1 MIATGFDQGKVARMA
16 ESLYRKYRPQIF
28 EDVVGQEHIERTLKN
43 AIEHDKVSHAY
54 LFCGPRGTGKTTT
67 ARLLAKALLCEKGPT
82 PDPDG
87 TCEDCRMIANGEH
100 PDVNELDAAS
110 RTGVENV
117 REEII
122 GRVQFAPTR
131 GRYKVYIIDEVHML
145 SPAAFNALL
154 KTLEEPPSHVV
165 FILCTTDP
173 QKVPETIH
181 SRCQRF
187 DFRRISNE
195 ALVSRLGAVC
205 VAEGVEF
212 EGEALDLIAHRSDG
226 GMRNALTSLE
236 QVIAFSEGAVTLEST
251 ERLLGSMDASD
262 LGEIVGAI
270 GRRDVAACF
279 RWTAEFVETGADLAQ
294 FTRDLAAHVRNL
306 YVMTLTDAEIA
317 LEVGA
322 SERREMEAE
331 LPLFAPD
338 RLARLLGILGDLG
351 NELKTSTNPRLSFE
365 IALTR
370 MVRPDSDLTMESL
383 AERVEALESGY
394 SAVAHVTSAPA
405 GATAGVAQAAMPAA
419 RDGGGYAVRAE
430 AQAVQ
435 QAQPVQQVQQTQ
447 QAGSAVQ
454 AAPVAEQRAAEPQR
468 MPAMERR
475 SVEPQQ
481 TPQVEQR
488 FVEPQPARSVEQP
501 AVQAAADT
509 SAAAGAQS
517 QPAVASAGARSGSVS
532 EQLAASLSNPASL
545 QRVWQAALTTLK
557 KEKAAYG
564 VLFLNT
570 KAVFDAAAGSLSIEF
585 PAENTFAF
593 SAAQKPDVQTAVA
606 SALARACG
614 ENLGFSYS
622 QAGKRVS
629 AGAAAGATMGAS
641 AGAAAGAAAVGAAS
655 AQAQSV
661 AHEAVQ
667 PVEQQRSAEPVRTQP
682 AYEERRTEPVAQPA
696 YEERRVE
703 SEPARQ
709 AVHDPQPA
717 AAAPTAAAQGGG
729 FAAASAAPSYDDVVP
744 YDDDAVPYDDAAAM
758 SYDVPPWEEPAP
770 TRQRDARPRA
780 EQPAE
785 RPQDVSSTAQPA
797 PEQAAASAHAAQPTP
812 SAQADPDDLQA
823 ILAAGFGDGVTFQE
837 VRE

>member
-1 MIATGFDQGKVARMA
+1 MA

-306 YVMTLTDAEIA
+306 YVMTLTDAEIV

-394 SAVAHVTSAPA
+394 SAVAHVTSVPA
-405 GATAGVAQAAMPAA
+405 GATADVAQAAMPVT
-419 RDGGGYAVRAE
+419 RDDGGYAGRAE
-430 AQAVQ
+430 AQAVRQ
-435 QAQPVQQVQQTQ
+435 TQPIQRAQQTQ
-447 QAGSAVQ
+447 QAGPAVQ
-454 AAPVAEQRAAEPQR
+454 TAPVAEQRAAEPQR

-475 SVEPQQ
+475 SIEPQQ
-481 TPQVEQR
+481 TPQIEQR

-509 SAAAGAQS
+509 SAATGAQP
-517 QPAVASAGARSGSVS
+517 QPAVVSAGARSGSVS

-593 SAAQKPDVQTAVA
+593 NAAQKPDVQTAVA

-614 ENLGFSYS
+614 EDLGFSYS

-629 AGAAAGATMGAS
+629 AGAPAGAAMGAS
-641 AGAAAGAAAVGAAS
+641 AGAAAGAAAVEAS
-655 AQAQSV
+655 AAQAQPV
-661 AHEAVQ
+661 AREAAQ

-682 AYEERRTEPVAQPA
+682 VHEERRAEPVAQPA
-696 YEERRVE
+696 YEERRA
-703 SEPARQ
+703 EPELARQ

-717 AAAPTAAAQGGG
+717 AAAPAAAAQGGG
-729 FAAASAAPSYDDVVP
+729 FAAGSAAPSYDDAVP

-770 TRQRDARPRA
+770 MRQRDVRPRA

-785 RPQDVSSTAQPA
+785 RPQGGSPTAQPA
-797 PEQAAASAHAAQPTP
+797 AEQTAASARAAQPTP

>member
-1 MIATGFDQGKVARMA
+1 MEGAFRRFSMVATEADQGKVARMA

-43 AIEHDKVSHAY
+43 AIEQDKVSHAY

-87 TCEDCRMIANGEH
+87 ICEDCLMIANGEH

-131 GRYKVYIIDEVHML
+131 GRYKIYIIDEVHML
-145 SPAAFNALL
+145 SAAAFNALL
-154 KTLEEPPSHVV
+154 KTLEEPPAHVV

-173 QKVPETIH
+173 QKIPETIH

-205 VAEGVEF
+205 IAEGVEF

-236 QVIAFSEGAVTLEST
+236 QVIAFSEGAVTLENT

-294 FTRDLAAHVRNL
+294 FTRDLAGHVRNL
-306 YVMTLTDAEIA
+306 YVMTLAGADVA

-322 SERREMEAE
+322 AERREMEAE

-338 RLARLLGILGDLG
+338 RLARLLGILGDLA

-394 SAVAHVTSAPA
+394 SAVAHVSSSPAVDSASFA
-405 GATAGVAQAAMPAA
+405 AADCLAAQTAA
-419 RDGGGYAVRAE
+419 RQTARETVRATCSE
-430 AQAVQ
+430 VGRTQDRAMDA
-435 QAQPVQQVQQTQ
+435 AGQVQE
-447 QAGSAVQ
+447 AAERLSSAVPAQ
-454 AAPVAEQRAAEPQR
+454 NTDRRIEPQPMRSAEQRFAESRPVQ
-468 MPAMERR
+468 PIER
-475 SVEPQQ
+475 SVAQ
-481 TPQVEQR
+481 TVSAE
-488 FVEPQPARSVEQP
+488 ASVSP
-501 AVQAAADT
+501 AVQAAG
-509 SAAAGAQS
+509 AGA
-517 QPAVASAGARSGSVS
+517 VSA
-532 EQLAASLSNPASL
+532 QLAASLSNPASL
-545 QRVWQAALTTLK
+545 QRAWQAALATLK

-570 KAVFDAAAGSLSIEF
+570 KAVYDAAAGALSIEF

-593 SAAQKPDVQTAVA
+593 NAAQKPDVQAAVA
-606 SALARACG
+606 SALVRTCG
-614 ENLGFSYS
+614 EQVAFSYA
-622 QAGKRVS
+622 QAGKHVAANGVFGSAAESERTAVPNGAIEGSRSAVGPSDVS
-629 AGAAAGATMGAS
+629 AMQPVMSRTPPAAAQTARS
-641 AGAAAGAAAVGAAS
+641 AS
-655 AQAQSV
+655 AQM
-661 AHEAVQ
+661 
-667 PVEQQRSAEPVRTQP
+667 
-682 AYEERRTEPVAQPA
+682 
-696 YEERRVE
+696 
-703 SEPARQ
+703 
-709 AVHDPQPA
+709 PQH
-717 AAAPTAAAQGGG
+717 
-729 FAAASAAPSYDDVVP
+729 FASGSSASAYDDAVP

-758 SYDVPPWEEPAP
+758 SYDVPPWEEPEP
-770 TRQRDARPRA
+770 STRSESSIRA
-780 EQPAE
+780 EGQSIGRQEAARQLMEQEAPQPQTAMQ
-785 RPQDVSSTAQPA
+785 PQTEPRS
-797 PEQAAASAHAAQPTP
+797 QAAAQSQAA
-812 SAQADPDDLQA
+812 AGDLQA
-823 ILAAGFGDGVTFQE
+823 ILAAGFGDGVMFQE

>member
-1 MIATGFDQGKVARMA
+1 MA

-43 AIEHDKVSHAY
+43 ANEHDKVSHAY

-394 SAVAHVTSAPA
+394 SAVAHVTSVPA
-405 GATAGVAQAAMPAA
+405 GATADVAQAAMPAT
-419 RDGGGYAVRAE
+419 RDDGGYAGRAE

-435 QAQPVQQVQQTQ
+435 QTQPIQRAQQTQ
-447 QAGSAVQ
+447 QAGPAVQ

-475 SVEPQQ
+475 SIEPQQ
-481 TPQVEQR
+481 TPQIEQR
-488 FVEPQPARSVEQP
+488 FVEPQPVRSVEQP

-509 SAAAGAQS
+509 SAATGAQP
-517 QPAVASAGARSGSVS
+517 QPAVVSAGARSGSVS

-585 PAENTFAF
+585 PAENTVAF
-593 SAAQKPDVQTAVA
+593 NAAQKPDVQTAVA
-606 SALARACG
+606 SPAGRTLGSRIPRRA
-614 ENLGFSYS
+614 N
-622 QAGKRVS
+622 
-629 AGAAAGATMGAS
+629 AS
-641 AGAAAGAAAVGAAS
+641 
-655 AQAQSV
+655 
-661 AHEAVQ
+661 
-667 PVEQQRSAEPVRTQP
+667 RPVRRPVRRQGRPWGLRRALRREPLPWKPPRRRPSPSRAKRPSRSSSNVPPNLSGRSPSTRNVARNLWRSPPMRSVVPNPNLPGRPSMTRGPRRHLPQP
-682 AYEERRTEPVAQPA
+682 PRAGDLRPRRQRRRTTTWFPMTTTRFPTTT
-696 YEERRVE
+696 RRRCPTTSPLGRSLRPCASVTC
-703 SEPARQ
+703 
-709 AVHDPQPA
+709 
-717 AAAPTAAAQGGG
+717 AP
-729 FAAASAAPSYDDVVP
+729 APSSRRSVRRAGP
-744 YDDDAVPYDDAAAM
+744 RRRSLRP
-758 SYDVPPWEEPAP
+758 SRRRLPHAP
-770 TRQRDARPRA
+770 RSRRRPRRRI
-780 EQPAE
+780 PTTC
-785 RPQDVSSTAQPA
+785 RRSSPRD
-797 PEQAAASAHAAQPTP
+797 SAMALR
-812 SAQADPDDLQA
+812 SKK
-823 ILAAGFGDGVTFQE
+823 
-837 VRE
+837 

>member
-1 MIATGFDQGKVARMA
+1 MA

-435 QAQPVQQVQQTQ
+435 QA
-447 QAGSAVQ
+447 
-454 AAPVAEQRAAEPQR
+454 AEPQR

-585 PAENTFAF
+585 PSENTFAF
-593 SAAQKPDVQTAVA
+593 NAAQKPDVQAAVA

-614 ENLGFSYS
+614 EDLGFSYS

-629 AGAAAGATMGAS
+629 AGAAAGAAMGAS
-641 AGAAAGAAAVGAAS
+641 AGAAAGAAAVGTSA

-661 AHEAVQ
+661 AHEAAQ
-667 PVEQQRSAEPVRTQP
+667 PVEQRRSAEPVRTQP
-682 AYEERRTEPVAQPA
+682 VYEERRAEPVAQPA

-717 AAAPTAAAQGGG
+717 AAAPAAAAQGGG
-729 FAAASAAPSYDDVVP
+729 FAAGSAAPSYDDVVP

-758 SYDVPPWEEPAP
+758 SYDVPPWGEPAP
-770 TRQRDARPRA
+770 TRQRDVRPRA

-785 RPQDVSSTAQPA
+785 RPQGESSTAQPA
-797 PEQAAASAHAAQPTP
+797 AEQTAASARAAQPTP

>member
-1 MIATGFDQGKVARMA
+1 
-16 ESLYRKYRPQIF
+16 
-28 EDVVGQEHIERTLKN
+28 
-43 AIEHDKVSHAY
+43 
-54 LFCGPRGTGKTTT
+54 
-67 ARLLAKALLCEKGPT
+67 
-82 PDPDG
+82 
-87 TCEDCRMIANGEH
+87 
-100 PDVNELDAAS
+100 
-110 RTGVENV
+110 
-117 REEII
+117 
-122 GRVQFAPTR
+122 
-131 GRYKVYIIDEVHML
+131 ML

-236 QVIAFSEGAVTLEST
+236 QVIAFSEGTVTLEST

-306 YVMTLTDAEIA
+306 YVMTLTDAEIS

-394 SAVAHVTSAPA
+394 SAVAHVTSVPA
-405 GATAGVAQAAMPAA
+405 GATADVAQAAMPAT
-419 RDGGGYAVRAE
+419 RDDGGYAGRAE

-435 QAQPVQQVQQTQ
+435 QTQPIQRAQQTQ
-447 QAGSAVQ
+447 QAGPAVQ

-475 SVEPQQ
+475 SIEPQQ
-481 TPQVEQR
+481 TPQIEQR
-488 FVEPQPARSVEQP
+488 FVEPQPVRSVEQP

-509 SAAAGAQS
+509 SAATGAQP
-517 QPAVASAGARSGSVS
+517 QPAVVSAGARSGSVS

-593 SAAQKPDVQTAVA
+593 NAAQKPDVQNAVA

-629 AGAAAGATMGAS
+629 AGAAAGAAMGAS
-641 AGAAAGAAAVGAAS
+641 AGTAAGAAAVGAA
-655 AQAQSV
+655 ATQAQPV
-661 AHEAVQ
+661 AREAAQ
-667 PVEQQRSAEPVRTQP
+667 PAEQQRSAEPVRTQP
-682 AYEERRTEPVAQPA
+682 VHEERRAEPVAQPA
-696 YEERRVE
+696 YEERRAE
-703 SEPARQ
+703 PEPARQ
-709 AVHDPQPA
+709 AVHDPRPA
-717 AAAPTAAAQGGG
+717 AAPAAAAQGGG

-770 TRQRDARPRA
+770 MRQRDVRPRA

-785 RPQDVSSTAQPA
+785 RPQGGSSTAQPA
-797 PEQAAASAHAAQPTP
+797 AEQTAASARAAQPTP

>member
-1 MIATGFDQGKVARMA
+1 MA

-43 AIEHDKVSHAY
+43 AIEQDKVSHAY

-87 TCEDCRMIANGEH
+87 TCEDCRMIADGEH

-187 DFRRISNE
+187 DFRRISHE

-236 QVIAFSEGAVTLEST
+236 QVIAFSRGAVTLEDT
-251 ERLLGSMDASD
+251 ERLLGSMDASE
-262 LGEIVGAI
+262 LGEIVGVI

-294 FTRDLAAHVRNL
+294 FTRDLAVHVRNL
-306 YVMTLTDAEIA
+306 YVMTLAGADVA

-338 RLARLLGILGDLG
+338 RLARLLGILGDLT

-394 SAVAHVTSAPA
+394 SAVAHVTSSPTVGGA
-405 GATAGVAQAAMPAA
+405 GADAAQAAAQPMAQAAAQRPMGDAGYAAQPMAREGSGYATQPAVHQEHRPQPA
-419 RDGGGYAVRAE
+419 QAVRAAEQPME
-430 AQAVQ
+430 AVSSEQPVQARVRPAERGFAEPLQPQPAEHVAVQASAESSAGFAVQ
-435 QAQPVQQVQQTQ
+435 QAGG
-447 QAGSAVQ
+447 A
-454 AAPVAEQRAAEPQR
+454 
-468 MPAMERR
+468 
-475 SVEPQQ
+475 
-481 TPQVEQR
+481 
-488 FVEPQPARSVEQP
+488 
-501 AVQAAADT
+501 
-509 SAAAGAQS
+509 AAAGA
-517 QPAVASAGARSGSVS
+517 GSGSVS
-532 EQLAASLSNPASL
+532 AQLAASLSNPAAL
-545 QRVWQAALTTLK
+545 QRLWQAALTTLK

-570 KAVFDAAAGSLSIEF
+570 KAVFEPSANALSIEF

-593 SAAQKPDVQTAVA
+593 KAAQKPDVQAAVA
-606 SALARACG
+606 SALMRVCG
-614 ENLGFSYS
+614 EQLAFSYV
-622 QAGKRVS
+622 QAGNRV
-629 AGAAAGATMGAS
+629 AAGGAAAGEAAQPQPSREQPRAEMAAAEPIRDRGGFDS
-641 AGAAAGAAAVGAAS
+641 AGD
-655 AQAQSV
+655 
-661 AHEAVQ
+661 
-667 PVEQQRSAEPVRTQP
+667 RPVREDRRVEAATHP
-682 AYEERRTEPVAQPA
+682 AYGERRTESEQARPAVHDQRAATTGMPVAQEQRYDA
-696 YEERRVE
+696 
-703 SEPARQ
+703 EP
-709 AVHDPQPA
+709 
-717 AAAPTAAAQGGG
+717 
-729 FAAASAAPSYDDVVP
+729 SSPSYDDVVP

-758 SYDVPPWEEPAP
+758 SYDVPPWEEAAPARRVE
-770 TRQRDARPRA
+770 TRPPA
-780 EQPAE
+780 EQSAPHRQDEQSAS
-785 RPQDVSSTAQPA
+785 RPQA
-797 PEQAAASAHAAQPTP
+797 EQAAAPARAERSDS
-812 SAQADPDDLQA
+812 SAQATPDDLQA

>member
-1 MIATGFDQGKVARMA
+1 MA

-236 QVIAFSEGAVTLEST
+236 QVIAFSEGTVTLEST

-509 SAAAGAQS
+509 SAAVGAQS

-593 SAAQKPDVQTAVA
+593 NAAQKPDVQTAVA

-641 AGAAAGAAAVGAAS
+641 AGAAVGAAAVGTSA

-667 PVEQQRSAEPVRTQP
+667 PVEQRRSAEPVRTQP
-682 AYEERRTEPVAQPA
+682 VHEERRAEPVAQPA

-709 AVHDPQPA
+709 AVHDPQHA
-717 AAAPTAAAQGGG
+717 AAAPAAAAQGGG
-729 FAAASAAPSYDDVVP
+729 FAAASAAPSYDDVVPYDDDVVP

-797 PEQAAASAHAAQPTP
+797 AEQTAASARAAQPTP

>member
-1 MIATGFDQGKVARMA
+1 
-16 ESLYRKYRPQIF
+16 
-28 EDVVGQEHIERTLKN
+28 
-43 AIEHDKVSHAY
+43 
-54 LFCGPRGTGKTTT
+54 
-67 ARLLAKALLCEKGPT
+67 
-82 PDPDG
+82 
-87 TCEDCRMIANGEH
+87 
-100 PDVNELDAAS
+100 
-110 RTGVENV
+110 
-117 REEII
+117 
-122 GRVQFAPTR
+122 
-131 GRYKVYIIDEVHML
+131 
-145 SPAAFNALL
+145 
-154 KTLEEPPSHVV
+154 
-165 FILCTTDP
+165 
-173 QKVPETIH
+173 
-181 SRCQRF
+181 
-187 DFRRISNE
+187 
-195 ALVSRLGAVC
+195 
-205 VAEGVEF
+205 
-212 EGEALDLIAHRSDG
+212 
-226 GMRNALTSLE
+226 
-236 QVIAFSEGAVTLEST
+236 
-251 ERLLGSMDASD
+251 
-262 LGEIVGAI
+262 
-270 GRRDVAACF
+270 
-279 RWTAEFVETGADLAQ
+279 
-294 FTRDLAAHVRNL
+294 
-306 YVMTLTDAEIA
+306 
-317 LEVGA
+317 
-322 SERREMEAE
+322 
-331 LPLFAPD
+331 
-338 RLARLLGILGDLG
+338 
-351 NELKTSTNPRLSFE
+351 
-365 IALTR
+365 
-370 MVRPDSDLTMESL
+370 
-383 AERVEALESGY
+383 
-394 SAVAHVTSAPA
+394 
-405 GATAGVAQAAMPAA
+405 
-419 RDGGGYAVRAE
+419 
-430 AQAVQ
+430 
-435 QAQPVQQVQQTQ
+435 
-447 QAGSAVQ
+447 
-454 AAPVAEQRAAEPQR
+454 

-593 SAAQKPDVQTAVA
+593 NAAQKPDVQTAVA

-614 ENLGFSYS
+614 EDLGFSYS

-629 AGAAAGATMGAS
+629 AGAA
-641 AGAAAGAAAVGAAS
+641 GAAAVGTSA
-655 AQAQSV
+655 AQAQPV

-682 AYEERRTEPVAQPA
+682 VHEERRAEPVAQPA

-717 AAAPTAAAQGGG
+717 AAAPAAAAQGGG
-729 FAAASAAPSYDDVVP
+729 FAAASAAPSY
-744 YDDDAVPYDDAAAM
+744 DDAVPYDDAAAM

-797 PEQAAASAHAAQPTP
+797 AEQAAAPVRSAQPTP

>member
-1 MIATGFDQGKVARMA
+1 MA

-394 SAVAHVTSAPA
+394 SAVAHVTSTPA
-405 GATAGVAQAAMPAA
+405 GAPAGVAQAAMPVT
-419 RDGGGYAVRAE
+419 RDGGGYAGRAE
-430 AQAVQ
+430 AQAVR
-435 QAQPVQQVQQTQ
+435 QAQPIQRAQQTQ
-447 QAGSAVQ
+447 QAGPAVQ

-475 SVEPQQ
+475 SIEPQQ

-488 FVEPQPARSVEQP
+488 FVEPQPVRSVEQP

-593 SAAQKPDVQTAVA
+593 NAAQKPDVQTAVA

-614 ENLGFSYS
+614 EDLGFSYS

-629 AGAAAGATMGAS
+629 AGAAAGAAMGAS
-641 AGAAAGAAAVGAAS
+641 AGAAAGAAALEAS
-655 AQAQSV
+655 AAQAQSV

-682 AYEERRTEPVAQPA
+682 VHEERRAEPAAQPA
-696 YEERRVE
+696 YEERRAE
-703 SEPARQ
+703 PEPARQ

-717 AAAPTAAAQGGG
+717 AAAPAAAAQGGG
-729 FAAASAAPSYDDVVP
+729 FAAASAALSYDDVVP

-758 SYDVPPWEEPAP
+758 SCDVPPWEEPAP

-797 PEQAAASAHAAQPTP
+797 AEQAAAPVRSAQPTP

>member
-1 MIATGFDQGKVARMA
+1 MA

-236 QVIAFSEGAVTLEST
+236 QVIAFSEGTVTLEST

-394 SAVAHVTSAPA
+394 SAVAHVTSTPA
-405 GATAGVAQAAMPAA
+405 GATAGVAQAAMPAT

-430 AQAVQ
+430 AQAVR
-435 QAQPVQQVQQTQ
+435 QAQPVQRAQQTQ
-447 QAGSAVQ
+447 QAGPAVQ
-454 AAPVAEQRAAEPQR
+454 AAPAAEQRAAEPQR

-475 SVEPQQ
+475 SIEPQQ

-501 AVQAAADT
+501 VVQTAADT
-509 SAAAGAQS
+509 SVAAGAQL
-517 QPAVASAGARSGSVS
+517 QPAVASAGARSGSAS

-570 KAVFDAAAGSLSIEF
+570 KAVFDEAAGSLSIEF

-593 SAAQKPDVQTAVA
+593 NAAQKPDVQTAVA

-655 AQAQSV
+655 AQAQPV
-661 AHEAVQ
+661 AREAAQ
-667 PVEQQRSAEPVRTQP
+667 PVEQRRSAEPVRTQP
-682 AYEERRTEPVAQPA
+682 VYEERRAEPVAQPA

-717 AAAPTAAAQGGG
+717 AAAPAAAAQGGG

>member
-1 MIATGFDQGKVARMA
+1 MA

-236 QVIAFSEGAVTLEST
+236 QVIAFSEGTVTLEST

-294 FTRDLAAHVRNL
+294 FTRNLAAHVRNL

-394 SAVAHVTSAPA
+394 SAVAHVTSTPA
-405 GATAGVAQAAMPAA
+405 GATAGVAQAAMPAT
-419 RDGGGYAVRAE
+419 RDGGYAVRAE

-435 QAQPVQQVQQTQ
+435 QTQPVQRAQQTQ
-447 QAGSAVQ
+447 RAGSAVQ
-454 AAPVAEQRAAEPQR
+454 TAPVAEQRAAEPQR

-501 AVQAAADT
+501 VVQTAADT
-509 SAAAGAQS
+509 SVAAGAQL
-517 QPAVASAGARSGSVS
+517 QPAVASAGARSGPVS

-593 SAAQKPDVQTAVA
+593 NAAQKPDVQTAVA

-614 ENLGFSYS
+614 EDLGFSYS

-629 AGAAAGATMGAS
+629 AGAAAGAAMGAS
-641 AGAAAGAAAVGAAS
+641 AGAAAGAAAVGASA
-655 AQAQSV
+655 AQAQPV
-661 AHEAVQ
+661 AREAAQ

-682 AYEERRTEPVAQPA
+682 VHEERRAEPVAQPA
-696 YEERRVE
+696 YEERRAE
-703 SEPARQ
+703 PEPARQ
-709 AVHDPQPA
+709 AVHDPRPA
-717 AAAPTAAAQGGG
+717 AAPAAAAQGGG

-797 PEQAAASAHAAQPTP
+797 AEQTAASARAAQPTP

>member
-1 MIATGFDQGKVARMA
+1 MA

-419 RDGGGYAVRAE
+419 RDEGGYAASAE
-430 AQAVQ
+430 AR
-435 QAQPVQQVQQTQ
+435 QVQQTQ
-447 QAGSAVQ
+447 PVQQTQQIQQTQPAVQ
-454 AAPVAEQRAAEPQR
+454 TAPAAEQRAAEPQR
-468 MPAMERR
+468 MPAMEQR

-481 TPQVEQR
+481 ALQVEKR
-488 FVEPQPARSVEQP
+488 FVEPQPARSGEQP
-501 AVQAAADT
+501 AAQAATDT
-509 SAAAGAQS
+509 SAMAGAQP
-517 QPAVASAGARSGSVS
+517 QPAVASAGVRSGSVS

-593 SAAQKPDVQTAVA
+593 NAAQKPDVQTAVA

-614 ENLGFSYS
+614 EDLGFSYF

-629 AGAAAGATMGAS
+629 AGAAAGAAMGAS
-641 AGAAAGAAAVGAAS
+641 AGAAVGAAAVGAA
-655 AQAQSV
+655 ATQAQPV
-661 AHEAVQ
+661 AREAAQ

-682 AYEERRTEPVAQPA
+682 VHEERRAEPVAQPVH
-696 YEERRVE
+696 EERRAE
-703 SEPARQ
+703 PEPARQ
-709 AVHDPQPA
+709 AVHDPQTA
-717 AAAPTAAAQGGG
+717 AAAPAAAAQGGAL
-729 FAAASAAPSYDDVVP
+729 AAASAAPSYDDVVP

-780 EQPAE
+780 EQPSE
-785 RPQDVSSTAQPA
+785 RPQGGSSTAQPA
-797 PEQAAASAHAAQPTP
+797 AEQAAAPARAAQPTP
-812 SAQADPDDLQA
+812 SAQADHDDLQA

>member
-1 MIATGFDQGKVARMA
+1 MA

-43 AIEHDKVSHAY
+43 AIEQDKVSHAY

-87 TCEDCRMIANGEH
+87 TCEDCRMIADGEH

-187 DFRRISNE
+187 DFRRISHE

-236 QVIAFSEGAVTLEST
+236 QVIAFSRGAVTLEDT
-251 ERLLGSMDASD
+251 ERLLGSMDASE

-294 FTRDLAAHVRNL
+294 FTRDLAVHVRNL
-306 YVMTLTDAEIA
+306 YVMTLAGADVA

-338 RLARLLGILGDLG
+338 RLARLLGILGDLS

-383 AERVEALESGY
+383 AERVEALEAGY
-394 SAVAHVTSAPA
+394 SAVAHVTSAPVGA
-405 GATAGVAQAAMPAA
+405 GATAGTA
-419 RDGGGYAVRAE
+419 RPE
-430 AQAVQ
+430 
-435 QAQPVQQVQQTQ
+435 
-447 QAGSAVQ
+447 AVQ
-454 AAPVAEQRAAEPQR
+454 AAQAAARPAMGDADCATQPEAGRMQQAKPARMAERTVPTASQARLVAQEAARPAGEGFAEPQR
-468 MPAMERR
+468 MQSTEQRFA
-475 SVEPQQ
+475 EPQQ
-481 TPQVEQR
+481 VRTAERAVAQ
-488 FVEPQPARSVEQP
+488 EPAESAAASVQAQPA
-501 AVQAAADT
+501 A
-509 SAAAGAQS
+509 AAAGAQ
-517 QPAVASAGARSGSVS
+517 AGAVS
-532 EQLAASLSNPASL
+532 AQLAASLSNPASL

-570 KAVFDAAAGSLSIEF
+570 KAVFDAAAGMLIVEF

-593 SAAQKPDVQTAVA
+593 NAAQKPDVQTAVA
-606 SALARACG
+606 SALVRACG
-614 ENLGFSYS
+614 EQIGFSYA
-622 QAGKRVS
+622 QAGKRV
-629 AGAAAGATMGAS
+629 AAGG
-641 AGAAAGAAAVGAAS
+641 AAGAASAAES
-655 AQAQSV
+655 AQP
-661 AHEAVQ
+661 HPQ
-667 PVEQQRSAEPVRTQP
+667 PQQTREQRRVDPAPQAAYEQRRAEPER
-682 AYEERRTEPVAQPA
+682 AY
-696 YEERRVE
+696 
-703 SEPARQ
+703 
-709 AVHDPQPA
+709 PA
-717 AAAPTAAAQGGG
+717 AAAYEPQPAREAAPAAHEQR
-729 FAAASAAPSYDDVVP
+729 FAPEPSAPSYDDVVP

-770 TRQRDARPRA
+770 RREERPPAQHQAAQPRA
-780 EQPAE
+780 EQAK
-785 RPQDVSSTAQPA
+785 RA
-797 PEQAAASAHAAQPTP
+797 AAASHAGQTAP
-812 SAQADPDDLQA
+812 SAQAGAAAEPEGVDDLQA

>member
-1 MIATGFDQGKVARMA
+1 MA

-394 SAVAHVTSAPA
+394 SAVAHVTSTPA
-405 GATAGVAQAAMPAA
+405 GATADVAQAAMPVT
-419 RDGGGYAVRAE
+419 RDDGGYVGRAE

-435 QAQPVQQVQQTQ
+435 QTRPIQRAQQTQ
-447 QAGSAVQ
+447 QAGPAVQ

-475 SVEPQQ
+475 SIEPQQ
-481 TPQVEQR
+481 TPQIEQR
-488 FVEPQPARSVEQP
+488 FVEPQPVRSVEQP

-509 SAAAGAQS
+509 SAAAGAQP

-532 EQLAASLSNPASL
+532 GQLAASLSNPASL

-593 SAAQKPDVQTAVA
+593 NAAQKPDVQTAVA

-629 AGAAAGATMGAS
+629 AGAAAGAAMGAS
-641 AGAAAGAAAVGAAS
+641 AGAAAGAAAVEAS
-655 AQAQSV
+655 AAQAQPV
-661 AHEAVQ
+661 AREAAQ

-682 AYEERRTEPVAQPA
+682 VHEERRAEPVAQPA
-696 YEERRVE
+696 YEERRAE
-703 SEPARQ
+703 PEPARQ

-717 AAAPTAAAQGGG
+717 AAPAAAAQGGG
-729 FAAASAAPSYDDVVP
+729 FAAASAAPSY
-744 YDDDAVPYDDAAAM
+744 DDAVPYDDAAAM

-785 RPQDVSSTAQPA
+785 RPQGGSSTAQPA
-797 PEQAAASAHAAQPTP
+797 AEQTAASARAAQPTP

>member
-1 MIATGFDQGKVARMA
+1 MNV
-16 ESLYRKYRPQIF
+16 
-28 EDVVGQEHIERTLKN
+28 IE
-43 AIEHDKVSHAY
+43 I
-54 LFCGPRGTGKTTT
+54 
-67 ARLLAKALLCEKGPT
+67 
-82 PDPDG
+82 
-87 TCEDCRMIANGEH
+87 
-100 PDVNELDAAS
+100 DAAS
-110 RTGVENV
+110 NNGVDNIRQI
-117 REEII
+117 REEVSY
-122 GRVQFAPTR
+122 RPTE
-131 GRYKVYIIDEVHML
+131 GKYKVYIIDEVHML
-145 SPAAFNALL
+145 SAGAFNALL

-236 QVIAFSEGAVTLEST
+236 QVIAFSEGTVTLEST

-394 SAVAHVTSAPA
+394 SAVAHVTSTPA
-405 GATAGVAQAAMPAA
+405 GATAGVAQAAMPAT
-419 RDGGGYAVRAE
+419 RDDGYAVRAE

-435 QAQPVQQVQQTQ
+435 QTQPVQR
-447 QAGSAVQ
+447 AGSAVQ
-454 AAPVAEQRAAEPQR
+454 TASVAEQRAAEPQR

-481 TPQVEQR
+481 TPQIEQR

-501 AVQAAADT
+501 AVQTAADT
-509 SAAAGAQS
+509 SVAAGAQL
-517 QPAVASAGARSGSVS
+517 QPAVASAGARSGSAS

-593 SAAQKPDVQTAVA
+593 NAAQKPDVQTAVA

-629 AGAAAGATMGAS
+629 AGAAAGAAMGAS
-641 AGAAAGAAAVGAAS
+641 AGAAAGAAAVGAA
-655 AQAQSV
+655 ATQAQPV

-682 AYEERRTEPVAQPA
+682 VHEERRAEPVAQPA
-696 YEERRVE
+696 YEERRAE
-703 SEPARQ
+703 PEPARQ
-709 AVHDPQPA
+709 VVHDPQPA
-717 AAAPTAAAQGGG
+717 AAAPAAAAQGGG
-729 FAAASAAPSYDDVVP
+729 LAAASAAPSYDDVVP

-797 PEQAAASAHAAQPTP
+797 AEQTAASARAAQPTP

>member
-1 MIATGFDQGKVARMA
+1 MA

-394 SAVAHVTSAPA
+394 SAVAHVTSVPA
-405 GATAGVAQAAMPAA
+405 GATADVAQAAMPAT
-419 RDGGGYAVRAE
+419 RDDGGYAGRAE

-435 QAQPVQQVQQTQ
+435 QTQPVQRAQQTQ
-447 QAGSAVQ
+447 QAGPAVQ

-501 AVQAAADT
+501 VVQTAADT
-509 SAAAGAQS
+509 SVTAGAQL
-517 QPAVASAGARSGSVS
+517 QPAVASAGARSGSAS

-593 SAAQKPDVQTAVA
+593 NAAQKPDVQTAVA

-614 ENLGFSYS
+614 EDLGFSYS

-629 AGAAAGATMGAS
+629 AGAAAGAAMGAS
-641 AGAAAGAAAVGAAS
+641 AGAAAGAAAVEAS
-655 AQAQSV
+655 AAQAQPV
-661 AHEAVQ
+661 AREAAQ

-682 AYEERRTEPVAQPA
+682 VHEERRAEPVAQPA
-696 YEERRVE
+696 YEERRAE
-703 SEPARQ
+703 PEPARQ
-709 AVHDPQPA
+709 AVHDPRPA
-717 AAAPTAAAQGGG
+717 AAPAAAAQGGG

-744 YDDDAVPYDDAAAM
+744 YDDAAAM

-770 TRQRDARPRA
+770 MRQRDVRPRA

-785 RPQDVSSTAQPA
+785 RPQGGSSTAQPA
-797 PEQAAASAHAAQPTP
+797 AEQAAASARAAQPTP